1 MDILPIA
8 RALLHRKLGAVL
20 IGLQMVLSVAILA
33 NAVDVIH
40 QRLQHMQRPTGLE
53 EARLITLNNSFTG
66 SQTDLSARIQGD
78 LAQLRAIPGVEDA
91 AALFGLPLHGGGQ
104 AASVGLAADQKQPN
118 AIVAEYMTTDRA
130 MRLLGLK
137 IVAGRAFAAEEIHEF
152 RANVGYHETVVI
164 VSQALALKL
173 FPKGDALGK
182 NIYLG
187 APEPGRIVG
196 IVERAQAPWASNDE
210 GTAFF
215 SGGAEYT
222 VFQPVQA
229 ISADLTYVV
238 RAQPGQLNALVPIVE
253 RTLYSLSRERIV
265 SNVHTFAETRAV
277 QYRGDRS
284 LALVLTVVCALML
297 AIAGLGVI
305 ALTTY
310 WVAQRR
316 RQIGMRRALGASWRD
331 ILAYFHTENLLIAG
345 SGTLIGVA
353 AAYAGNLWL
362 VANQGVARMGVLYLC
377 ITAAAVLG
385 LSQLA
390 VLWPALRAAG
400 VSPAAAIRG
409 Q

>member
-1 MDILPIA
+1 MDILPVA
-8 RALLHRKLGAVL
+8 RALLRRKLGAVL
-20 IGLQMVLSVAILA
+20 IGLQMALSVAILA
-33 NAVDVIH
+33 NAVNVIQ
-40 QRLQHMQRPTGLE
+40 QRLQHMQRPTGLD
-53 EARLITLNNSFTG
+53 EARLITLRNQFTG
-66 SQTDLSARIQGD
+66 PQTDLSARIQGD
-78 LAQLRAIPGVEDA
+78 LARLRAVPGVEDA
-91 AALFGLPLHGGGQ
+91 AALFGMPLSSGGQ
-104 AASVGLAADQKQPN
+104 AASVTLAPDQKRYN

-130 MRLLGLK
+130 MRMLGLK
-137 IVAGRAFAAEEIHEF
+137 IIAGRAFNAEEVHEF
-152 RANVGYHETVVI
+152 RAGDGYHETVVI

-182 NIYLG
+182 SIYLG

-196 IVERAQAPWASNDE
+196 IIERAQAPWASNDE

-215 SGGAEYT
+215 AGAAEYS
-222 VFQPVQA
+222 VFQPLQA
-229 ISADLTYVV
+229 VAADLTYVI
-238 RAQPGQLNALVPIVE
+238 RAQPGRLESLVPALE
-253 RTLYSLSRERIV
+253 RTLYMVSRERIV

-277 QYRGDRS
+277 LYRGDHA
-284 LALVLTVVCALML
+284 LALILTIVCALML

-345 SGTLIGVA
+345 SGAAIGVA
-353 AAYAGNLWL
+353 AGYAGNIWL
-362 VANQGVARMGVLYLC
+362 AANQGIARMDLGYLC
-377 ITAAAVLG
+377 IAAVAVLG

-400 VSPAAAIRG
+400 LSPAAAIRG